1 MGTRILVADDA
12 GVYRQTLVAILEL
25 EDDFE
30 VVAEVASG
38 DRIVPVA
45 LEHRPD
51 VALLEVDLPGTDGFS
66 AAAQL
71 RERVPA
77 CRILIVTELAGVDKL
92 YQAMAAGV
100 SGFVVKDSSAD
111 GLVDAVRRVAGGQRV
126 FPTRP
131 V

>member
-1 MGTRILVADDA
+1 MADDA
-12 GVYRQTLVAILEL
+12 GVYRRTLVAILEL

-51 VALLEVDLPGTDGFS
+51 VAVLDIDLPGTDGLS
-66 AAAQL
+66 AAARL
-71 RERVPA
+71 RERTPA
-77 CRILIVTELAGVDKL
+77 CRVLIVTGLAGPGNVHR
-92 YQAMAAGV
+92 AVAAGA
-100 SGFVVKDSSAD
+100 SGFIAKDSSAD
-111 GLVDAVRRVAGGQRV
+111 SIVAAVRRVAAGQRV
-126 FPTRP
+126 FPDHP